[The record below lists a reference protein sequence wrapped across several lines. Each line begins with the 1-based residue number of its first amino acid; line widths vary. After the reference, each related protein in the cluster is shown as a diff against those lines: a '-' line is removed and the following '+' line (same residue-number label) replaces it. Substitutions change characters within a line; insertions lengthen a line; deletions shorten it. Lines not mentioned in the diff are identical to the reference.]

1 METVTVSSELSR
13 RAFLRIVAAT
23 GAAAAGCSKPPTRE
37 LMPYLIPDED
47 VMPGVP
53 SFYASACGE
62 CPAGCGVVARV
73 REGRVIKLEG
83 NPEDPI
89 GGGSLCARGQAA
101 LQGLYNPDRLA
112 APHARLA
119 DGSLASLS
127 WQAGLQALADR
138 LRAAAAAGPDRV
150 AFLGPSTGP
159 TVERMVDGWLGV
171 WRSHRRVAY
180 EPFDDEPAR
189 VAGDLC
195 FGRRD
200 LPVYRLDAGEVVLAF
215 GADFL
220 ETWRSPVELT
230 RQYARF
236 RTPQG
241 RGAGLAM
248 GRTVYIGPRF
258 GLTAANGDEWLAPP
272 PGTEAWVVLGV
283 LHVVARGRRLRGSVD
298 GDALLRFTAGYDPAT
313 VEQRTG
319 VPAET
324 LRRMAAQFAQ
334 ADGAVALAGTTDPA
348 THIATA
354 LLNAVTGNVGKTVCY
369 LAGAAEP
376 PTGGAGE
383 VNGLLTAIDG
393 GAIDVLVVAGAN
405 PVFSDPRFADALQR
419 VGLVV
424 WCGQVPDETAVRA
437 ELLLPCHHRL
447 ETWSDAAP
455 RAGVTVL
462 GQPVMQPVFDTLA
475 LGDIL
480 LATVHAAG
488 ASADALP
495 WADTRAAVEAT
506 WRALHADLGEA
517 SDFATFWQQ
526 AREAGG
532 LFQEAPVDAVA
543 LRPEVLA
550 SPLELPASPSS
561 GLTLVAVPHIFLYDG
576 RGADNPWLQEIPEPV
591 AQIVWDSWAE
601 VHPGTAARLAVGEG
615 GVVELRS
622 DHGSIEVPVHL
633 DGRAPRDVVI
643 VPLGQGH
650 TAYGRY
656 ASGRGANPWAVLP
669 PGARMVAVTARATGA
684 HRPLVSPLA
693 LPDMLGRPIVEAVA
707 LRDLRRGVA
716 PERHGLKVP
725 EPWQIRPAHVYPD
738 HQWGMTIDLNA
749 CTGCSAC
756 VAACYAEN
764 NLPVV
769 GREEVARGHIMSWI
783 RIERYVPT
791 GPDAPPLYLMPML
804 CQQCDHAPCEAVCP
818 VYASS
823 HTAEGLNAQVYNRC
837 IGTRYCENNCPY
849 KVRRFNW
856 FEPQW
861 PPPLHLQLNPDV
873 TVRGAGVM
881 EKCTFCIQRI
891 RAVEMDARAER
902 RPVRDGEIIPACAQ
916 ACPARAITFGDMLV
930 PDSAMMRR
938 RADHAG
944 RGYRALEEM
953 NTAPAIDYLR
963 QVYRGPEEV

>member
-1 METVTVSSELSR
+1 MSSELSR
-13 RAFLRIVAAT
+13 RAFLKIVGVA

-47 VMPGVP
+47 VIPGVA
-53 SFYASACGE
+53 SFYAGACGE

-83 NPEDPI
+83 NPRDPI
-89 GGGSLCARGQAA
+89 GGGALCARGQAA

-112 APHARLA
+112 GPRQRNP
-119 DGSLASLS
+119 DGALTSIS
-127 WQAGLQALADR
+127 WEVGLQALADR
-138 LRAAAAAGPDRV
+138 LRAAAAAGPQRV
-150 AFLGPSTGP
+150 AFLGPTAGP
-159 TVERMVDGWLGV
+159 TMERIIDGWLAV
-171 WRSHRRVAY
+171 WHSQRRLTY
-180 EPFDDEPAR
+180 EPLDDEPAR
-189 VAGDLC
+189 VAGEVC

-200 LPVYRLDAGEVVLAF
+200 LPAYRLDAGEMVLSF

-236 RTPQG
+236 RTPQ
-241 RGAGLAM
+241 RRAAGLAM
-248 GRTVYIGPRF
+248 GRAVYIGPRF
-258 GLTAANGDEWLAPP
+258 GLTAANCDEWLAPR
-272 PGTEAWVVLGV
+272 PGSEAWVAFGV
-283 LHVVARGRRLRGSVD
+283 LHAVARSGRVRAVVDRAALR
-298 GDALLRFTAGYDPAT
+298 RFTDAYDPEA
-313 VEQRTG
+313 VAAHTG
-319 VPAET
+319 VPAAT
-324 LRRMAAQFAQ
+324 IRRMAAEFGQ

-354 LLNAVTGNVGKTVCY
+354 ILNAVTGNLGKTVRY
-369 LAGAAEP
+369 LADAPATPASGSDAAN
-376 PTGGAGE
+376 AL
-383 VNGLLTAIDG
+383 VAAIDG

-405 PVFSDPRFADALQR
+405 PVFTDARLADALQR
-419 VGLVV
+419 VPFVL
-424 WCGQVPDETAVRA
+424 WCGQVPDETAARA
-437 ELLLPCHHRL
+437 HLLLPTHHPL
-447 ETWSDAAP
+447 ETWSDVAP

-462 GQPVMQPVFDTLA
+462 GQPVMPPVFDTRP

-488 ASADALP
+488 ATTDAPP

-506 WRALHADLGEA
+506 WRALHAGLGDGA
-517 SDFATFWQQ
+517 DFATFWTK

-532 LFQEAPVDAVA
+532 LFQEAEVDAVA

-550 SPLELPASPSS
+550 SGLDLPASPAG
-561 GLTLVAVPHIFLYDG
+561 GLILVAVPHLFLYDG
-576 RGADNPWLQEIPEPV
+576 RGADKPWLQELPEPV

-601 VHPGTAARLAVGEG
+601 IHPETAAGLGVGEG
-615 GVVELRS
+615 DVVEVRS
-622 DHGSIEVPVHL
+622 AHGSIEVPAHL
-633 DGRAPRDVVI
+633 DSRARREVVI

-669 PGARMVAVTARATGA
+669 PGVRTVAVTARATGV
-684 HRPLVSPLA
+684 HRALVSPLA

-707 LRDLRRGVA
+707 LRDLRRGIA
-716 PERHGLKVP
+716 PERHGLEVP

-738 HQWGMTIDLNA
+738 HQWGMTIDLHA

-783 RIERYVPT
+783 RIERYVPAGT
-791 GPDAPPLYLMPML
+791 DAPPLYLMPML

-823 HTAEGLNAQVYNRC
+823 HTDEGLNAQVYNRC

-856 FEPQW
+856 FDHEW
-861 PPPLHLQLNPDV
+861 PAPLHLQLNPDI
-873 TVRGAGVM
+873 TTRGAGVM

-891 RAVEMDARAER
+891 RAGEMDARAER
-902 RPVRDGEIIPACAQ
+902 RPVRDGEIVPACAQ
-916 ACPARAITFGDMLV
+916 ACPARAISFGDMLI

-938 RADHAG
+938 RADHAL
-944 RGYRALEEM
+944 RCYRALEEM

-963 QVYRGPEEV
+963 QVYRRPEGV